1 MGAFLESERLAQTVF
16 KRESGWI
23 SEGAR
28 GPGAREGRGC
38 DFCLPVASAAENLF
52 EGTREKSLDHFE
64 GRRIGWREGG
74 PRRPSEDLCSS
85 QVAAVNF
92 LAPFM
97 DEPDALTALLK
108 PLFAGVADVRQ
119 RRGQTIST
127 PGLDHVLPVDDS
139 GVFVDFEESGAADYL
154 GEAAASS
161 VGTAGVDRTSAD
173 AVVKF
178 VREDGATQVVLI
190 DWKYAESYGGEDL
203 RWFRDADG
211 DPATDRASIYRA
223 AWERDAG
230 PIEKALFLSEAGYE
244 DLFVE
249 PFYGFMRLQLL
260 AAEMERSAARAPE
273 GATERGADIVSCL
286 VVAPDANADFRRMTS
301 PKLGRLGTSPAKSW
315 RRIVGGTNRFASAST
330 EELFRPIVADP
341 PERLELWALY
351 VGERYLRS
359 SRR

>member
-1 MGAFLESERLAQTVF
+1 MRTGFANSRTSRPFREQIEQTGFDFFQLGFKSHFRDPDRRFNAAFARSESR
-16 KRESGWI
+16 
-23 SEGAR
+23 
-28 GPGAREGRGC
+28 
-38 DFCLPVASAAENLF
+38 
-52 EGTREKSLDHFE
+52 
-64 GRRIGWREGG
+64 
-74 PRRPSEDLCSS
+74 
-85 QVAAVNF
+85 
-92 LAPFM
+92 
-97 DEPDALTALLK
+97 
-108 PLFAGVADVRQ
+108 
-119 RRGQTIST
+119 
-127 PGLDHVLPVDDS
+127 
-139 GVFVDFEESGAADYL
+139 VFVDFQESGAADYL

-260 AAEMERSAARAPE
+260 AAEIGGSRA
-273 GATERGADIVSCL
+273 
-286 VVAPDANADFRRMTS
+286 
-301 PKLGRLGTSPAKSW
+301 
-315 RRIVGGTNRFASAST
+315 
-330 EELFRPIVADP
+330 
-341 PERLELWALY
+341 
-351 VGERYLRS
+351 
-359 SRR
+359 